1 MSENKAQVS
10 RCPFSAAAKN
20 FDPFDPT
27 FLEQPFSTLKELRES
42 EPVFF
47 DEKLGYWVVTRMDD
61 AKAILRNQKDFSADI
76 VLDPIVPL
84 YQSTIENFMRSGF
97 HGGGGS
103 LVNDVNPEHDER
115 RKWLAKSLT
124 PQRVKELEP
133 FVREAVVKCIDGF
146 VKDGEVDLVKM
157 LGNQVPAVVLLNF
170 LAIPQEDLERVKA
183 WAEPTILFSWGH
195 PTESDQN
202 HMADMLGEFWHY
214 CKAHI
219 AKLRDNLGDD
229 VVSEAIRGQQEKS
242 LWTDDELTRMVLNF
256 TFAGHDTT
264 TNAAANMFETLMKHR
279 ESWDDLCRNPAL
291 IPNAVE
297 ECIRFAPSVIS
308 HRRRAVN
315 NITIGSAEIQ
325 ANDKILIYFAAAN
338 RDDATFANGDTFDIH
353 RDGPNRH
360 VTFGFGWHACYGAPL
375 ARLELRIMLEEMTKR
390 LPHIHLKPHQRF
402 EYAPL
407 NTTMRGPSHV
417 YVQWNPA
424 LNPLPL
430 DRPSN

>member
-1 MSENKAQVS
+1 MTEETTKVS

-20 FDPFDPT
+20 FDPFDPK

-61 AKAILRNQKDFSADI
+61 AKAILRNQKDFSADV

-97 HGGGGS
+97 SGGGGS

-133 FVREAVVKCIDGF
+133 FVREAVAKCIDGF

-170 LAIPQEDLERVKA
+170 LAIPQEDIERVKA

-195 PTESDQN
+195 PTEADQN

-229 VVSEAIRGQQEKS
+229 VVSEAIRGQQEKN

-264 TNAAANMFETLMKHR
+264 TNTAANMFETLLKHR
-279 ESWDDLCRNPAL
+279 EAWDEICRNPEL

-297 ECIRFAPSVIS
+297 ECIRFAPAVIS

-315 NITIGSAEIQ
+315 NIAIGGAEIQ
-325 ANDKILIYFAAAN
+325 ANDRVLIYFAAAN
-338 RDDATFANGDTFDIH
+338 RDDATFGNGDTFDIH
-353 RDGPNRH
+353 RESPNRH

-375 ARLELRIMLEEMTKR
+375 ARLELKIMLEEMTKR
-390 LPHIHLKPHQRF
+390 LPHINLKPNQKF
-402 EYAPL
+402 EYLPL
-407 NTTMRGPSHV
+407 NTTMRGPSQV
-417 YVQWNPA
+417 VVQWNPE
-424 LNPLPL
+424 LNPVPL
-430 DRPSN
+430 DKPSN